1 MGGALENPKRPF
13 VAILGGAKV
22 SDKIGVINNLIEKVD
37 TLIIGG
43 GMAYTFFK
51 ALGHEIGTSICEDDK
66 VELAKE
72 MMDKAKAKGIN
83 FLIPVDNVVAT
94 EYSADSEWKIVDSD
108 DIPEGWMG
116 LDIGPKSRELFGKRN
131 TRTAASRR
139 VSLTRWAGLR
149 HRRMPQAGQQNTAR
163 MW

>member
-51 ALGHEIGTSICEDDK
+51 ALGHEIAPPS
-66 VELAKE
+66 
-72 MMDKAKAKGIN
+72 
-83 FLIPVDNVVAT
+83 
-94 EYSADSEWKIVDSD
+94 
-108 DIPEGWMG
+108 
-116 LDIGPKSRELFGKRN
+116 
-131 TRTAASRR
+131 
-139 VSLTRWAGLR
+139 
-149 HRRMPQAGQQNTAR
+149 AR
-163 MW
+163 MTRLSSLRK